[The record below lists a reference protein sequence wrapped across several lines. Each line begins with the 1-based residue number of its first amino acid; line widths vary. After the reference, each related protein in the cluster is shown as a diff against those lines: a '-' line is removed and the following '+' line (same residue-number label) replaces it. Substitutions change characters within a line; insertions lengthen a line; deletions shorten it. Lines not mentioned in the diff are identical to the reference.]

1 MDEST
6 VETEC
11 MRSAQPMAQGLQ
23 NSASLGRSLGT
34 SAAVLSSVG
43 GSWLVVSSLFFSL
56 KNALCLVHKTFSM
69 ESRENN
75 AKEMVETCVWDANA
89 HLRASPI

>member
-11 MRSAQPMAQGLQ
+11 MRSIQPMAQGLQ
-23 NSASLGRSLGT
+23 NSASQGQSLGT

-43 GSWLVVSSLFFSL
+43 GSWLVVNSLFFSL
-56 KNALCLVHKTFSM
+56 NNALCLVHKTFSM

-75 AKEMVETCVWDANA
+75 ERKW
-89 HLRASPI
+89 